1 MKNKKAYD
9 RKVFAIL
16 GAILIG
22 MVLVIANACNKELE
36 NPAPMSGE
44 KKLNHATSIYE
55 VEFDGHKY
63 IVVDTYRGI
72 GICPK
77 AGQVICETGRS
88 TTRSNKPLGL
98 YRANLDAPN

>member
-1 MKNKKAYD
+1 MKMKNKKAYD
-9 RKVFAIL
+9 RKVYASL
-16 GAILIG
+16 GSILIVI
-22 MVLVIANACNKELE
+22 VLLAANACSKELE

-55 VEFDGHKY
+55 VEFDNHKY

-77 AGQVICETGRS
+77 AGEVIWTKEV
-88 TTRSNKPLGL
+88 K
-98 YRANLDAPN
+98 

>member
-1 MKNKKAYD
+1 MKMKNQKAYD
-9 RKVFAIL
+9 RKVYTIL
-16 GAILIG
+16 GIILTG
-22 MVLVIANACNKELE
+22 VVLMFANACNRELE

-44 KKLNHATSIYE
+44 KKLDHATSIYE

-77 AGQVICETGRS
+77 AGQVIWTKEI
-88 TTRSNKPLGL
+88 K
-98 YRANLDAPN
+98 

>member
-1 MKNKKAYD
+1 LIYERIKIMKNKKAYD

-77 AGQVICETGRS
+77 AGQVIWTKEI
-88 TTRSNKPLGL
+88 K
-98 YRANLDAPN
+98 

>member
-1 MKNKKAYD
+1 MKTKNKKAYD
-9 RKVFAIL
+9 RKVYTIL
-16 GAILIG
+16 GIILAG
-22 MVLVIANACNKELE
+22 AVLMFANACNRELE

-44 KKLNHATSIYE
+44 KKLDHATSIYE

-77 AGQVICETGRS
+77 AGQVIWTKEV
-88 TTRSNKPLGL
+88 K
-98 YRANLDAPN
+98 

>member
-1 MKNKKAYD
+1 MKKKNEKAYD
-9 RKVFAIL
+9 RKVYAIL
-16 GAILIG
+16 GSILI
-22 MVLVIANACNKELE
+22 VIALLAANACNRELE
-36 NPAPMSGE
+36 NPATMSGE

-77 AGQVICETGRS
+77 AGQVIWTKEI
-88 TTRSNKPLGL
+88 K
-98 YRANLDAPN
+98 